1 MPAGEI
7 VIYTDGAAR
16 GNPGPGGLG
25 VVMIY
30 GKHRK
35 ELAEGYRI
43 TTNNRMELLAVIRG
57 LEALKREDLRVKI
70 YTDSKYV
77 SEAVNQGWVFNWET
91 KRFKKKKN
99 ADLWQRFLELYRR
112 FDITLIWV
120 KGHANIKENE
130 RCDRLAVEA
139 SHDPQLLE
147 DSGYVE
153 NNGESF
159 TSFS

>member
-1 MPAGEI
+1 MPAREI

-30 GKHRK
+30 GNHRR
-35 ELAEGYRI
+35 ELSEGFRI

-57 LEALKREDLRVKI
+57 LEALKREDLKIRI

-77 SEAVNQGWVFNWET
+77 SEAVNQGWVFDWES

-99 ADLWQRFLELYRR
+99 ADLWQKFLELYRK
-112 FDITLIWV
+112 FDITLVWV
-120 KGHANIKENE
+120 KGHASIPENE

-139 SHDPQLLE
+139 SLGENLAE
-147 DSGYVE
+147 DAGYVE

-159 TSFS
+159 ISFS